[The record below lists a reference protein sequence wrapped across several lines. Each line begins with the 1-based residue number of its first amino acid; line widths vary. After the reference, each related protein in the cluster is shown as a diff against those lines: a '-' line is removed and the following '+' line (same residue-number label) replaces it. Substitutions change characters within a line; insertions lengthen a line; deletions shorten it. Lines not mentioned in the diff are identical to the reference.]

1 MRRYVASQASHPLSS
16 LLVPLFF
23 VSMGL
28 QVDLGSLGNLSTTL
42 SRARQHD
49 LCSTIHMCMLSSQYQ
64 DIVQEH
70 QGCPCHSAQPYRVEE
85 TLEAG
90 SPPSGTAFFK

>member
-1 MRRYVASQASHPLSS
+1 MRRYVASQAPHLLSS

-23 VSMGL
+23 VLMGL

-49 LCSTIHMCMLSSQYQ
+49 LSSTIHICMLSSQYQ
-64 DIVQEH
+64 DGVQER
-70 QGCPCHSAQPYRVEE
+70 Q
-85 TLEAG
+85 
-90 SPPSGTAFFK
+90 